1 MKKYILG
8 LFVLASLVVLP
19 SISQAT
25 TVAGWQTYTNTQ
37 YEFSIQYP
45 SNYKP
50 ADTTYGWPHA
60 IVLFGG
66 PSGQSYYLPIEI
78 WSSQN
83 ELNQDNAHKYYLN
96 NITVKQIG
104 NKYISLWN
112 VNHDAVVDQMISTF
126 ALATLPPQPAQPY
139 VQSFTVTPSITYPN
153 AYTVS
158 WTLSGVNQADLTIDC
173 RQGLSIINPES
184 GKVFQCGDVANP
196 IYGYT
201 VSQDLQFTNNKN
213 QSMAVNV
220 LLSPVGVNAVSK
232 TITIPPTQS
241 TNPTLVNFTVL
252 PATFNPRSYQNAY
265 EVSYSF
271 SNTLIKG
278 VTVGVDCYKGLTVKK
293 MDDGGNLSAFS
304 CGDIGI
310 GGVNG
315 YFPSGGYDFNLV
327 FTNTSN
333 QPITTQVVL
342 SANGFNTVTRSV
354 TIPPKTISSTPPT
367 SAQHQLNDVSNRKL
381 IQTLMYQVQQ
391 LIKQLQQLLAQQQ
404 AGT

>member
-8 LFVLASLVVLP
+8 LFIIASLVVLP
-19 SISQAT
+19 SISQAAT
-25 TVAGWQTYTNTQ
+25 IAGWQTYTNTQ
-37 YEFSIQYP
+37 YGFSVQYP

-50 ADTTYGWPHA
+50 TDTTYGWPNA

-78 WSSQN
+78 WNSQN
-83 ELNQDNAHKYYLN
+83 ELNQDNAHKYDLKS
-96 NITVKQIG
+96 ITVKQIG
-104 NKYISLWN
+104 NKYLSLWN
-112 VNHDAVVDQMISTF
+112 VNHDSVVDQMISTF
-126 ALATLPPQPAQPY
+126 ALSSQPSIQN
-139 VQSFTVTPSITYPN
+139 FTVVPSTTYPN
-153 AYTVS
+153 AYTAS
-158 WTLSGVNQADLTIDC
+158 WTLSGVNQADLTVDC

-184 GKVFQCGDVANP
+184 GKVFQCGDVASP

-201 VSQDLQFTNNKN
+201 VSQDLQFTNSTN
-213 QSMAVNV
+213 QSMTVNV
-220 LLSPVGVNAVSK
+220 LLSPVGVNAMSK

-241 TNPTLVNFTVL
+241 TNPTLVDFTVL
-252 PATFNPRSYQNAY
+252 PATFNPRSYLNAY

-271 SNTLIKG
+271 SNTLTKG
-278 VTVGVDCYKGLTVKK
+278 VTVGVDCYKGLTIKK
-293 MDDGGNLSAFS
+293 MDDGGNLSVFS
-304 CGDIGI
+304 CGDIGV

-333 QPITTQVVL
+333 QSITTRVVL

-354 TIPPKTISSTPPT
+354 TIPPKTIAGTLLT
-367 SAQHQLNDVSNRKL
+367 SVQRQADDVSNREL

-391 LIKQLQQLLAQQQ
+391 LMKQLQQLLARQQT
-404 AGT
+404 GT